1 MTKLCPKS
9 QRMNI
14 SVFVGFEP
22 IISSISL
29 HAHMLLCDYFLLD
42 LLSVQ
47 LYLLTALP
55 LSVWLSSYSSRG
67 RVDGSGGYSDSAACF
82 QLSLKYWQSSA
93 LCSTG
98 ISEHEI
104 HYTSMEMTV

>member
-1 MTKLCPKS
+1 MAKLSLQVPAYEH
-9 QRMNI
+9 N
-14 SVFVGFEP
+14 VFFLGFEP
-22 IISSISL
+22 IKSVRLQSL
-29 HAHMLLCDYFLLD
+29 ILFCDYFLLD
-42 LLSVQ
+42 LLFVQ

-67 RVDGSGGYSDSAACF
+67 HVDGSGGYSDSAACF

-104 HYTSMEMTV
+104 HHTSMEMTV

>member
-1 MTKLCPKS
+1 MTKLSFQVSAHEHLC
-9 QRMNI
+9 
-14 SVFVGFEP
+14 VFVGSEP
-22 IISSISL
+22 IKSVRLRSL
-29 HAHMLLCDYFLLD
+29 VLFCDYFLLD

-82 QLSLKYWQSSA
+82 QLSLKYWQSSV

-104 HYTSMEMTV
+104 HHTFMEMTV